1 MQTKLSAISD
11 IFARLASTEYFTS
24 ATNVYHYT
32 APDKTEAPYFI
43 WAEDDR
49 VDLTAGNIHA
59 EKAWQGT
66 IDLYTHTEFDVRID
80 YVESLLDAN
89 FIWRLESVQ
98 YEEDTGLIHYEW
110 VWNYA

>member
-11 IFARLASTEYFTS
+11 IFARLASTTYS
-24 ATNVYHYT
+24 SNATNVYHYT
-32 APDKTEAPYFI
+32 APDKTEAPYFV

-66 IDLYTHTEFDVRID
+66 IHLYTHTEFDDRID
-80 YVESLLDAN
+80 YVESLLDAY
-89 FIWRLESVQ
+89 FSYYLESVQ
-98 YEEDTGLIHYEW
+98 YETETGLIHYGW
-110 VWNYA
+110 VWSYA